1 MLLGYNKDG
10 IIEFVFTDD
19 AYLVKQFPNN
29 SAKISNFWGVS
40 GSHLRELFVDLPKDF
55 KPKEHKVIDGRVVRI
70 PPENLEK
77 VNSSIVVETVV
88 SEKQEVKSETN
99 SSSEMSRGQT
109 YRTHS

>member
-29 SAKISNFWGVS
+29 SAKVTNFWGIS
-40 GSHLRELFVDLPKDF
+40 GSHLSELFVNLPKDF
-55 KPKEHKVIDGRVVRI
+55 KPKEYKVVDGKVVKRI
-70 PPENLEK
+70 PEELEK

-88 SEKQEVKSETN
+88 SKKQEVKSETDGSN
-99 SSSEMSRGQT
+99 EVPRGQMHRT
-109 YRTHS
+109 YS